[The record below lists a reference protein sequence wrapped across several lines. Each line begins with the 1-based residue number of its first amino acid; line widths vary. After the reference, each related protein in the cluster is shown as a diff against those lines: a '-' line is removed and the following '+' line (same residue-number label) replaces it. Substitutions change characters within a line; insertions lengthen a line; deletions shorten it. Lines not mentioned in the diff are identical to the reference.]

1 VYVMLYNMSVMVDR
15 SGCNA
20 MQDLGMEVTVMQTR
34 TNS

>member
-1 VYVMLYNMSVMVDR
+1 VFVMLYNMSVMAVR
-15 SGCNA
+15 SDCNA